1 MSDSDQNPSKSNEF
15 TINYE
20 ADPNIRLLK
29 QEIETWKQKYED
41 AEAQFEAQGD
51 LDGVIQLLNQD
62 ILTMENERSD
72 LKRNFEDQIK
82 LLNEEIRSLEQWKED
97 YRTEN
102 MTLWKE
108 VERLNAQLGYKNN
121 LG

>member
-1 MSDSDQNPSKSNEF
+1 MSQQSISNEF
-15 TINYE
+15 TI
-20 ADPNIRLLK
+20 PLGHGHSIRRLK
-29 QEIETWKQKYED
+29 EEIETWKQKYED
-41 AEAQFEAQGD
+41 AEAQVEAQGD

-62 ILTMENERSD
+62 ILTMEKERSD
-72 LKRNFEDQIK
+72 LKRNFKDQIK

-108 VERLNAQLGYKNN
+108 VERLNAQLKISNGNR
-121 LG
+121 